1 MVYSQSSP
9 QPIDREQVR
18 QQLATLGYKAG
29 DTVYLRAFYPDSDP
43 RKTFDAG
50 RKAFATKLDHLIK
63 HATTFQA
70 EGRGIYL
77 VVNGGGHKDKDVT
90 QARAIFYEH
99 DSLDKSLQLDLWK
112 DLGLPEPTLQVDTG
126 GKSIHSYWVFDESVV
141 VEDWRELQTDLLEFA
156 DADRSLKNPSRV
168 MRLAGAWHSSGN
180 QSVIVRN
187 SGKRYTYADLRA
199 IVPTPEKTEPLLF
212 QPKLHPPSTVSR
224 CEDITIPVPASVPLE
239 ECLAKS
245 SRNLLNGISEGGR
258 NEAGAKLA
266 RDVIGTANYLRT
278 IGQQFNGDPRQLLED
293 FAARCNPPLPK
304 REIETVWKSAEGDNP
319 KPACK
324 PEGVENCI
332 RGWYWKNHA
341 EKMGG
346 RAISSSNNVVTHP
359 RFALPN
365 TEELRE
371 ELIKLIKAGTAGS
384 SLTAAI
390 FGLAKG
396 GNTQPIWRLYK
407 EISEE
412 IERADQR
419 ADRKRDVENLLTIGN
434 RRLTLENY
442 LHPHLAEPIKKVATW
457 MAIDPEAVLTHLL
470 PIAAGLINPNSRV
483 VAKKCINFVQPLL
496 LYTGVVAVTGGRKTP
511 TLDIVKQPLVKLQ
524 SAEDAL
530 HEQALQRYE
539 AELQAVKETTNS
551 KRNGGGEFPQK
562 PKPVREF
569 YLDNAT
575 VESVDK
581 VKCQQPNNGL
591 TLIKDELSG
600 LFASHGAYKGGKGA
614 DKESYLSGWNGGG
627 VKKNRA
633 GDGSRVSLAR
643 DSLSIT
649 GGIQPDKLR
658 ELLGDFSDSQGEW
671 ARFLFYSMP
680 MRPFK
685 IPRDDTSYYLDEL
698 LADIYEK
705 IDALP
710 VLKLHF
716 EKLGQTYF
724 DDWHDEKD
732 EQKRAETRPGLQAA
746 IAKMPGQAVRLIG
759 LLHILW
765 EVASGSAEVP
775 EEIPQAIVKSGCKLA
790 DFYLGQVTILQGDGD
805 VEDGELAPTLRKL
818 LGKVADLKTL
828 TASQARRTIRDLRKT
843 DANKVRQLFLELKM
857 MGLAETQGKGS
868 QLALVSKELT
878 NSEELQKQHKPYSVD
893 VLEDSSL
900 KELTTVDKKLT
911 NNQWSQTNA
920 ESGLQDTK
928 SPTVDKVDTFET
940 LDSNTPPPQT
950 AEPIDIPD
958 LNGENPKMIKDVV
971 NLSTIGTE
979 NLSQCEIEEVDTPS
993 TIGVN
998 SSENVNSS
1006 PEESIAPPEPE
1017 TAPTEP
1023 ESSEIEPEMGVAD
1036 YIFEAIKEAI
1046 ATQDR
1051 AAARFAWQKIKNS
1064 PTKKEAVKAKLTE
1077 EEVLNFKILVAT
1089 GWLKGMRVKYVG
1101 TKFESLAGVELTI
1114 DKIDGNGITCTK
1126 PDGSYITDLD
1136 KEDLVKFEQSEGG
1149 A

>member
-1 MVYSQSSP
+1 MVANFDGSTKKLLNSSKSNP
-9 QPIDREQVR
+9 CPVCGRTKDGDCRISRDGKMVLCHQNFDHAKTHQPDVWHFDGTSSDNRCGVYVFKEPTTKSIRPKQTRYWEYPARDGSPLVRVGRIDDGKGKKTMWQERWDKDAKEWVKG
-18 QQLATLGYKAG
+18 LGSEGDPNRVNRADIPIYRYAEIQEAKARG
-29 DTVYLRAFYPDSDP
+29 EEIFKVEGETCADLLW
-43 RKTFDAG
+43 
-50 RKAFATKLDHLIK
+50 KLGMA
-63 HATTFQA
+63 ATTNIGGSDNFTESDARDLEGAKVLVISPDRDIKGVRHADEVEEYFPNALWLYPFPNSQA
-70 EGRGIYL
+70 WNNLPEK
-77 VVNGGGHKDKDVT
+77 NG
-90 QARAIFYEH
+90 
-99 DSLDKSLQLDLWK
+99 LDL
-112 DLGLPEPTLQVDTG
+112 VD
-126 GKSIHSYWVFDESVV
+126 WVEHEKLSASDIKAAIGEKKVFKT
-141 VEDWRELQTDLLEFA
+141 RQA
-156 DADRSLKNPSRV
+156 DSK
-168 MRLAGAWHSSGN
+168 
-180 QSVIVRN
+180 
-187 SGKRYTYADLRA
+187 
-199 IVPTPEKTEPLLF
+199 
-212 QPKLHPPSTVSR
+212 
-224 CEDITIPVPASVPLE
+224 
-239 ECLAKS
+239 
-245 SRNLLNGISEGGR
+245 
-258 NEAGAKLA
+258 
-266 RDVIGTANYLRT
+266 
-278 IGQQFNGDPRQLLED
+278 
-293 FAARCNPPLPK
+293 
-304 REIETVWKSAEGDNP
+304 
-319 KPACK
+319 
-324 PEGVENCI
+324 
-332 RGWYWKNHA
+332 
-341 EKMGG
+341 
-346 RAISSSNNVVTHP
+346 VVTHP
-359 RFALPN
+359 RFAPPN

-371 ELIKLIKAGTAGS
+371 ELTKLITAGTAGS
-384 SLTAAI
+384 ELTAAI

-442 LHPHLAEPIKKVATW
+442 LHPHLAEPIKKVSRW
-457 MAIDPEAVLTHLL
+457 MGVDPEAVLTHLL

-483 VAKKCINFVQPLL
+483 VAKRCINFVQPLL
-496 LYTGVVAVTGGRKTP
+496 LYTGVVALTGARKTP

-524 SAEDAL
+524 SAEDAKY
-530 HEQALQRYE
+530 EQALQRYE
-539 AELQAVKETTNS
+539 AEMQAIKETNS
-551 KRNGGGEFPQK
+551 KGNGGGEFPQK

-581 VKCQQPNNGL
+581 VKCQQPDNGL

-685 IPRDDTSYYLDEL
+685 IPRDDTSYWLDGL

-732 EQKRAETRPGLQAA
+732 EQKRAESRPGLQAA

-775 EEIPQAIVKSGCKLA
+775 EEIPLAIVKSGCKLA

-805 VEDGELAPTLRKL
+805 VENGELAPTLRKL
-818 LGKVADLKTL
+818 LDKVADLKTL
-828 TASQARRTIRDLRKT
+828 TASQAKRTIRDLRKT
-843 DANKVRQLFLELKM
+843 DASEVRQLFLELKM

-911 NNQWSQTNA
+911 NSQWSPTNA
-920 ESGLQDTK
+920 GSGLQDTK

-950 AEPIDIPD
+950 AEPINIPD
-958 LNGENPKMIKDVV
+958 LSGENPKMIKDVV

-1006 PEESIAPPEPE
+1006 PEESIAPLEPSAE
-1017 TAPTEP
+1017 PTEP
-1023 ESSEIEPEMGVAD
+1023 TAQSVPPIAPSDLKPKSEQAISDADAETIRKLSAQEPTSTLSAGSSQSKLLLLQEYAERIMAAISFQSPAVGRAISRDIQKSIAAGEFSSAELAEFVGIETYQSFTALRLPNEDEEALVKRVRVAITSND
-1036 YIFEAIKEAI
+1036 TETAKSVLSLLKEVC
-1046 ATQDR
+1046 DSG
-1051 AAARFAWQKIKNS
+1051 AADLLKVWNDG
-1064 PTKKEAVKAKLTE
+1064 LTE
-1077 EEVLNFKILVAT
+1077 SE
-1089 GWLKGMRVKYVG
+1089 R
-1101 TKFESLAGVELTI
+1101 LAFTALI
-1114 DKIDGNGITCTK
+1114 
-1126 PDGSYITDLD
+1126 
-1136 KEDLVKFEQSEGG
+1136 Q
-1149 A
+1149 

>member
-1 MVYSQSSP
+1 MVANFDQSTRKLLNSSKSNPCPVCGRTKDGDCRISRDGKMVLCHQNFDHAKTHQPDVWHFDGTSSDNRCGVYVFKEPTTKSIRPKQTRYWEYPARDGSP
-9 QPIDREQVR
+9 LVRVGRIDDGKGKKTMWQERWDKDAKEWVKGLGSEGDPNRVNRADIPIYRYAEIQEAKARGEEIFKVEGETCAD
-18 QQLATLGYKAG
+18 LLWKLGMA
-29 DTVYLRAFYPDSDP
+29 
-43 RKTFDAG
+43 
-50 RKAFATKLDHLIK
+50 
-63 HATTFQA
+63 ATTNIGGSDNFTESDARDLEGAEVLVISPDRDIKGVRHADEVEEYFPDALWLYPFPNSQA
-70 EGRGIYL
+70 WNNLPEK
-77 VVNGGGHKDKDVT
+77 NG
-90 QARAIFYEH
+90 
-99 DSLDKSLQLDLWK
+99 LDL
-112 DLGLPEPTLQVDTG
+112 VD
-126 GKSIHSYWVFDESVV
+126 WVEHEKLSASDIKAEIGEKKVFKT
-141 VEDWRELQTDLLEFA
+141 RQA
-156 DADRSLKNPSRV
+156 DSK
-168 MRLAGAWHSSGN
+168 
-180 QSVIVRN
+180 
-187 SGKRYTYADLRA
+187 
-199 IVPTPEKTEPLLF
+199 
-212 QPKLHPPSTVSR
+212 
-224 CEDITIPVPASVPLE
+224 
-239 ECLAKS
+239 
-245 SRNLLNGISEGGR
+245 
-258 NEAGAKLA
+258 
-266 RDVIGTANYLRT
+266 
-278 IGQQFNGDPRQLLED
+278 
-293 FAARCNPPLPK
+293 
-304 REIETVWKSAEGDNP
+304 
-319 KPACK
+319 
-324 PEGVENCI
+324 
-332 RGWYWKNHA
+332 
-341 EKMGG
+341 
-346 RAISSSNNVVTHP
+346 VVTHP
-359 RFALPN
+359 RFTSPS
-365 TEELRE
+365 TEELKE
-371 ELIKLIKAGTAGS
+371 ELTALIKAGTAGS

-412 IERADQR
+412 IERFDQL

-442 LHPHLAEPIKKVATW
+442 LHPHLAEPIKKVSRW

-483 VAKKCINFVQPLL
+483 VAKRCINFVQPLL

-805 VEDGELAPTLRKL
+805 VENGELAPTLRKL
-818 LGKVADLKTL
+818 LDKVADLKTL

-878 NSEELQKQHKPYSVD
+878 NSEELQKQHNSYSVD

-911 NNQWSQTNA
+911 NSQWSQTNA
-920 ESGLQDTK
+920 ESGLQDIK
-928 SPTVDKVDTFET
+928 NPTVDKVDTLET

-958 LNGENPKMIKDVV
+958 LNGKNPNMIKDVV

-1006 PEESIAPPEPE
+1006 PEELIAPPEPSAE
-1017 TAPTEP
+1017 PTEP
-1023 ESSEIEPEMGVAD
+1023 TAQSVPPIAPSDLKPKSEQAISDADAETIRKLSAQQPTSTLSTGSSQSKLLLLQD
-1036 YIFEAIKEAI
+1036 YARRIGEALGYQSPATAKAI
-1046 ATQDR
+1046 AEYIQESIVNQDITESEL
-1051 AAARFAWQKIKNS
+1051 AEVAGIENWQAFTALRN
-1064 PTKKEAVKAKLTE
+1064 LTE
-1077 EEVLNFKILVAT
+1077 NEK
-1089 GWLKGMRVKYVG
+1089 
-1101 TKFESLAGVELTI
+1101 
-1114 DKIDGNGITCTK
+1114 
-1126 PDGSYITDLD
+1126 
-1136 KEDLVKFEQSEGG
+1136 DLVEIVQQAIASNDAETAKDVLISLKEVCDFGAADRQKVWNSGLTESERE
-1149 A
+1149 AFSALIQ

>member
-1 MVYSQSSP
+1 MVANFDRSTKKLLNSSKSNP
-9 QPIDREQVR
+9 CPVCGRTKDGDCRISRDGKMVLCHQNFDHTKTNQPDVWHFDGTSSDNRCGVYVFKEPTTKSIRPKQTRYWEYPARDGSPLVR
-18 QQLATLGYKAG
+18 VGRSDNGKGKKTMWQERWDKDAKKWVKGLGSEGDPNRVNRADIPIYRYAEIQEAKARG
-29 DTVYLRAFYPDSDP
+29 EEIFKVEGETCADLLW
-43 RKTFDAG
+43 
-50 RKAFATKLDHLIK
+50 KLGMA
-63 HATTFQA
+63 ATTNIGGCENFTESDA
-70 EGRGIYL
+70 RDLEGVKVL
-77 VVNGGGHKDKDVT
+77 VISPDRDIKGVRHADEIEEYFPNALWLYPFPNSQDWNNLPEKNG
-90 QARAIFYEH
+90 
-99 DSLDKSLQLDLWK
+99 LDLVDWVENEK
-112 DLGLPEPTLQVDTG
+112 LSASDILAAIGEKKVLQASNSA
-126 GKSIHSYWVFDESVV
+126 KP
-141 VEDWRELQTDLLEFA
+141 DLLG
-156 DADRSLKNPSRV
+156 SN
-168 MRLAGAWHSSGN
+168 
-180 QSVIVRN
+180 VITHARFTPPN
-187 SGKRYTYADLRA
+187 SA
-199 IVPTPEKTEPLLF
+199 
-212 QPKLHPPSTVSR
+212 
-224 CEDITIPVPASVPLE
+224 
-239 ECLAKS
+239 
-245 SRNLLNGISEGGR
+245 
-258 NEAGAKLA
+258 
-266 RDVIGTANYLRT
+266 
-278 IGQQFNGDPRQLLED
+278 
-293 FAARCNPPLPK
+293 
-304 REIETVWKSAEGDNP
+304 
-319 KPACK
+319 
-324 PEGVENCI
+324 
-332 RGWYWKNHA
+332 
-341 EKMGG
+341 
-346 RAISSSNNVVTHP
+346 
-359 RFALPN
+359 
-365 TEELRE
+365 ELRE
-371 ELIKLIKAGTAGS
+371 ELTKLIKAGTAGS
-384 SLTAAI
+384 ELTEAI

-396 GNTQPIWRLYK
+396 GNPQPIWHLYK

-412 IERADQR
+412 VERADQR

-442 LHPHLAEPIKKVATW
+442 LHPHLAEPIKKVSTW
-457 MAIDPEAVLTHLL
+457 MGVDPEAVLTHLL

-483 VAKKCINFVQPLL
+483 VAKRCINFVQPLL
-496 LYTGVVAVTGGRKTP
+496 LYTGVVALTGARKTP

-539 AELQAVKETTNS
+539 AELQALKKTTNS
-551 KRNGGGEFPQK
+551 KGNGGGEFPQK

-581 VKCQQPNNGL
+581 VKCQQPDNGL

-685 IPRDDTSYYLDEL
+685 IPRDDTSYCLDGL

-732 EQKRAETRPGLQAA
+732 EQKLAETRPGLQAA

-790 DFYLGQVTILQGDGD
+790 DFYLDQVTILQGDGD
-805 VEDGELAPTLRKL
+805 VENGELAPTLRKL
-818 LGKVADLKTL
+818 LDKVADLKTL
-828 TASQARRTIRDLRKT
+828 TASQARRAIRDLRKT
-843 DANKVRQLFLELKM
+843 DANKVRQLFVELKM

-940 LDSNTPPPQT
+940 LDSNTPPQT
-950 AEPIDIPD
+950 AELIDIPD
-958 LNGENPKMIKDVV
+958 LSDENPKMIKDVV

-993 TIGVN
+993 TICVN

-1006 PEESIAPPEPE
+1006 PEESIAPPEPV

-1023 ESSEIEPEMGVAD
+1023 KSSEIEPEMGVAD
-1036 YIFEAIKEAI
+1036 EIFEAIKEAI
-1046 ATQDR
+1046 ATLDR

-1064 PTKKEAVKAKLTE
+1064 PTQKEAVKAKLTE
-1077 EEVLNFKILVAT
+1077 EEVLNLKILVAT
-1089 GWLKGMRVKYVG
+1089 GWFKGMRVKYVG

-1136 KEDLVKFEQSEGG
+1136 KEDLVKLEQSEGG

>member
-1 MVYSQSSP
+1 MQ
-9 QPIDREQVR
+9 
-18 QQLATLGYKAG
+18 A
-29 DTVYLRAFYPDSDP
+29 
-43 RKTFDAG
+43 
-50 RKAFATKLDHLIK
+50 IK
-63 HATTFQA
+63 
-70 EGRGIYL
+70 E
-77 VVNGGGHKDKDVT
+77 
-90 QARAIFYEH
+90 
-99 DSLDKSLQLDLWK
+99 
-112 DLGLPEPTLQVDTG
+112 
-126 GKSIHSYWVFDESVV
+126 
-141 VEDWRELQTDLLEFA
+141 
-156 DADRSLKNPSRV
+156 
-168 MRLAGAWHSSGN
+168 
-180 QSVIVRN
+180 
-187 SGKRYTYADLRA
+187 
-199 IVPTPEKTEPLLF
+199 
-212 QPKLHPPSTVSR
+212 
-224 CEDITIPVPASVPLE
+224 
-239 ECLAKS
+239 
-245 SRNLLNGISEGGR
+245 
-258 NEAGAKLA
+258 
-266 RDVIGTANYLRT
+266 
-278 IGQQFNGDPRQLLED
+278 
-293 FAARCNPPLPK
+293 
-304 REIETVWKSAEGDNP
+304 
-319 KPACK
+319 
-324 PEGVENCI
+324 
-332 RGWYWKNHA
+332 
-341 EKMGG
+341 
-346 RAISSSNNVVTHP
+346 
-359 RFALPN
+359 
-365 TEELRE
+365 
-371 ELIKLIKAGTAGS
+371 
-384 SLTAAI
+384 
-390 FGLAKG
+390 
-396 GNTQPIWRLYK
+396 
-407 EISEE
+407 
-412 IERADQR
+412 
-419 ADRKRDVENLLTIGN
+419 
-434 RRLTLENY
+434 
-442 LHPHLAEPIKKVATW
+442 
-457 MAIDPEAVLTHLL
+457 
-470 PIAAGLINPNSRV
+470 
-483 VAKKCINFVQPLL
+483 
-496 LYTGVVAVTGGRKTP
+496 
-511 TLDIVKQPLVKLQ
+511 
-524 SAEDAL
+524 
-530 HEQALQRYE
+530 
-539 AELQAVKETTNS
+539 TNS
-551 KRNGGGEFPQK
+551 KGNGGGEFPQK

-581 VKCQQPNNGL
+581 VKCQQPDNGL

-732 EQKRAETRPGLQAA
+732 EQKLAETRPGLQAA

-775 EEIPQAIVKSGCKLA
+775 EEIPLAIVKSGCKLA

-805 VEDGELAPTLRKL
+805 VENGELAPTLRKL
-818 LGKVADLKTL
+818 LDKVADLKTL
-828 TASQARRTIRDLRKT
+828 TASQAKRTIRDLRKT
-843 DANKVRQLFLELKM
+843 DASEVRQLFLELKM

-911 NNQWSQTNA
+911 NSQWSQTNA
-920 ESGLQDTK
+920 EYGLQDTK

-950 AEPIDIPD
+950 AEPINIPGLSD
-958 LNGENPKMIKDVV
+958 ENPQISKDVV

-979 NLSQCEIEEVDTPS
+979 NLSQCELEAVDTPS

-1036 YIFEAIKEAI
+1036 EIFEAIKEAI
-1046 ATQDR
+1046 ATLDR

-1064 PTKKEAVKAKLTE
+1064 PTQKEAVKAKLTE

>member
-1 MVYSQSSP
+1 
-9 QPIDREQVR
+9 
-18 QQLATLGYKAG
+18 
-29 DTVYLRAFYPDSDP
+29 
-43 RKTFDAG
+43 
-50 RKAFATKLDHLIK
+50 
-63 HATTFQA
+63 
-70 EGRGIYL
+70 
-77 VVNGGGHKDKDVT
+77 
-90 QARAIFYEH
+90 
-99 DSLDKSLQLDLWK
+99 
-112 DLGLPEPTLQVDTG
+112 
-126 GKSIHSYWVFDESVV
+126 
-141 VEDWRELQTDLLEFA
+141 
-156 DADRSLKNPSRV
+156 
-168 MRLAGAWHSSGN
+168 
-180 QSVIVRN
+180 
-187 SGKRYTYADLRA
+187 
-199 IVPTPEKTEPLLF
+199 
-212 QPKLHPPSTVSR
+212 
-224 CEDITIPVPASVPLE
+224 VPASVPLE

-245 SRNLLNGISEGGR
+245 SRKLLNGISEGGR

-346 RAISSSNNVVTHP
+346 RAIGSSNNVVTHP

-412 IERADQR
+412 IERFDQR
-419 ADRKRDVENLLTIGN
+419 AHQKRDVENLLTIGN

-457 MAIDPEAVLTHLL
+457 MGVDPEAVLTHLL

-483 VAKKCINFVQPLL
+483 VAKRCINFVQPLL
-496 LYTGVVAVTGGRKTP
+496 LYTGVVAVTGARKTP
-511 TLDIVKQPLVKLQ
+511 TLDIAKQPLVKLQ
-524 SAEDAL
+524 SAEDAKY
-530 HEQALQRYE
+530 EQALQRYE
-539 AELQAVKETTNS
+539 AEMQAIKETNS
-551 KRNGGGEFPQK
+551 KGNRGGEFPQK

-581 VKCQQPNNGL
+581 VKCQQPDNGL

-685 IPRDDTSYYLDEL
+685 IPRDDTSYCLDEL

-805 VEDGELAPTLRKL
+805 VENGELAPTLRKL
-818 LGKVADLKTL
+818 LDKVADLKTL
-828 TASQARRTIRDLRKT
+828 TASQAKRTIRDLRKT
-843 DANKVRQLFLELKM
+843 DASEVRQLFVELKM
-857 MGLAETQGKGS
+857 MGLAETQGKGP

-911 NNQWSQTNA
+911 NSQWSQTNA
-920 ESGLQDTK
+920 EYGLQDTK

-940 LDSNTPPPQT
+940 LDSNTPPPPE
-950 AEPIDIPD
+950 AEPHNFPSLSD
-958 LNGENPKMIKDVV
+958 ENPQISKDVV

-979 NLSQCEIEEVDTPS
+979 NLSQWELEAVDTPS

-1036 YIFEAIKEAI
+1036 EIFEAIKEAI

-1064 PTKKEAVKAKLTE
+1064 PTQKEAVKAKLTE

-1089 GWLKGMRVKYVG
+1089 GWLKGVRLTYVG
-1101 TKFESLAGVELTI
+1101 TKFERYAGVELTI
-1114 DKIDGNGITCTK
+1114 DKIDRNGITCTK

-1136 KEDLVKFEQSEGG
+1136 KEDLVKQELSEGG

>member
-43 RKTFDAG
+43 RKTKDAG
-50 RKAFATKLDHLIK
+50 RKAEATKLDHLIK

-90 QARAIFYEH
+90 QARVIFYEH

-199 IVPTPEKTEPLLF
+199 IVLKSEKTEPLLF

-365 TEELRE
+365 PAELRE

-412 IERADQR
+412 IERFDQL

-442 LHPHLAEPIKKVATW
+442 LHPHLAEPIKKVSRW
-457 MAIDPEAVLTHLL
+457 MGVDPEAVLTHLL

-483 VAKKCINFVQPLL
+483 VAKRCINFVQPLL
-496 LYTGVVAVTGGRKTP
+496 LYTGVVALTGSRKTP
-511 TLDIVKQPLVKLQ
+511 LLDIVKSPLVKLQ
-524 SAEDAL
+524 TEEEERDSIAWEVY
-530 HEQALQRYE
+530 Q
-539 AELQAVKETTNS
+539 AELIRFNESKDKDKGDPPKE
-551 KRNGGGEFPQK
+551 P
-562 PKPVREF
+562 PPPREF
-569 YLDNAT
+569 YVDNIT
-575 VESVDK
+575 VESLDK
-581 VKCQQPNNGL
+581 IKGQQPNHAL

-600 LFASHGAYKGGKGA
+600 LFASHGQYKGGKGS
-614 DKESYLSGWNGGG
+614 DKESFLSGWNGKGI
-627 VKKNRA
+627 KKNRCSK
-633 GDGSRVSLAR
+633 DSRVSLAR
-643 DSLSIT
+643 DSLSVT

-658 ELLGDFSDSQGEW
+658 ALLGDFTDTQGEW
-671 ARFLFYSMP
+671 ARFLWYHMP
-680 MRPFK
+680 MRPYK
-685 IPRDDTSYYLDEL
+685 IPRDDTSYSLGDLLEATYRKLDSL
-698 LADIYEK
+698 P
-705 IDALP
+705 ALEFSFD
-710 VLKLHF
+710 KD
-716 EKLGQTYF
+716 GQNFF
-724 DDWHDEKD
+724 DDWHDRKD
-732 EQKRAETRPGLQAA
+732 EQKRKETRLGLQAA
-746 IAKMPGQAVRLIG
+746 IAKMPGQAVRIIG
-759 LLHILW
+759 LLHIING
-765 EVASGSAEVP
+765 VSSQSASVQTKIPLATVRAGCNLAE
-775 EEIPQAIVKSGCKLA
+775 
-790 DFYLGQVTILQGDGD
+790 FYLGQVTLLQGDGD
-805 VEDGELAPTLRKL
+805 ALNGEITPVLKKLLDKVGEVGSLTARQAIAGLRDLGKKKAEQVRELFTELA
-818 LGKVADLKTL
+818 A
-828 TASQARRTIRDLRKT
+828 
-843 DANKVRQLFLELKM
+843 
-857 MGLAETQGKGS
+857 MGLANLQGIGS
-868 QLALVSKELT
+868 RLTLISKVLT
-878 NSEELQKQHKPYSVD
+878 TADKNQKYQNLEPARIV
-893 VLEDSSL
+893 EDSNS
-900 KELTTVDKKLT
+900 KVLTTADKVLTDLQQTESITGQEFQGVD
-911 NNQWSQTNA
+911 SQSADSADTFGA
-920 ESGLQDTK
+920 TKTISQPSKVESGLDTK
-928 SPTVDKVDTFET
+928 KSSADK
-940 LDSNTPPPQT
+940 
-950 AEPIDIPD
+950 
-958 LNGENPKMIKDVV
+958 KD
-971 NLSTIGTE
+971 
-979 NLSQCEIEEVDTPS
+979 
-993 TIGVN
+993 
-998 SSENVNSS
+998 
-1006 PEESIAPPEPE
+1006 
-1017 TAPTEP
+1017 
-1023 ESSEIEPEMGVAD
+1023 
-1036 YIFEAIKEAI
+1036 
-1046 ATQDR
+1046 
-1051 AAARFAWQKIKNS
+1051 RFS
-1064 PTKKEAVKAKLTE
+1064 
-1077 EEVLNFKILVAT
+1077 
-1089 GWLKGMRVKYVG
+1089 
-1101 TKFESLAGVELTI
+1101 
-1114 DKIDGNGITCTK
+1114 
-1126 PDGSYITDLD
+1126 
-1136 KEDLVKFEQSEGG
+1136 
-1149 A
+1149 

>member
-1 MVYSQSSP
+1 MGRLWSDRGCSLMVAEFSGRSTELIKALDSLPEVWQLTPVNGNKRPYQGDW
-9 QPIDREQVR
+9 QKKGIDRKALEKELKSNR
-18 QQLATLGYKAG
+18 AKGYGLLTGEKSGGILAIDADGPAAQQLLAKHGELPATVAFTSGKLGRCQ
-29 DTVYLRAFYPDSDP
+29 YLLQVPQEMWGIL
-43 RKTFDAG
+43 KT
-50 RKAFATKLDHLIK
+50 TKLNTGVK
-63 HATTFQA
+63 G
-70 EGRGIYL
+70 E
-77 VVNGGGHKDKDVT
+77 
-90 QARAIFYEH
+90 
-99 DSLDKSLQLDLWK
+99 
-112 DLGLPEPTLQVDTG
+112 G
-126 GKSIHSYWVFDESVV
+126 GKN
-141 VEDWRELQTDLLEFA
+141 QLLEFRW
-156 DADRSLKNPSRV
+156 D
-168 MRLAGAWHSSGN
+168 GC
-180 QSVIVRN
+180 QSV
-187 SGKRYTYADLRA
+187 L
-199 IVPTPEKTEPLLF
+199 
-212 QPKLHPPSTVSR
+212 PPSVHPETGRYQWVNSPDSVEIAE
-224 CEDITIPVPASVPLE
+224 CPTWVIELIMNAEDAAKPEPALPLNYAAQSHSTANRPDNIPLPVPESIPLE
-239 ECLAKS
+239 LCLAKS
-245 SRNLLNGISEGGR
+245 SLHLLSGVSVGGR
-258 NEAGAKLA
+258 NDAGIALA
-266 RDVIGTANYLRT
+266 RDLIGTANYLNS
-278 IGQQFNGDPRQLLED
+278 IGQRFDGDPRMMLED
-293 FAARCNPPLPK
+293 FAARCSPPLPA
-304 REIETVWKSAEGDNP
+304 REIETIWKSANKGNP
-319 KPACK
+319 SPACK
-324 PEGVENCI
+324 SEGVDNCI
-332 RGWYWKNHA
+332 RGWYRKNYA
-341 EKMGG
+341 EKTSG
-346 RAISSSNNVVTHP
+346 RAIGSSNNVVTHP
-359 RFALPN
+359 RFAPPN

-371 ELIKLIKAGTAGS
+371 QLTALIKAGTAGS
-384 SLTAAI
+384 ELTAAI

-396 GNTQPIWRLYK
+396 GNLQPIWRLYK

-412 IERADQR
+412 IERFDQL

-442 LHPHLAEPIKKVATW
+442 LHPHLAEPIKKVSRW
-457 MAIDPEAVLTHLL
+457 MGVDPEAVLTHLL

-539 AELQAVKETTNS
+539 AELQALKETTNS
-551 KRNGGGEFPQK
+551 KGNGGGEFPQK

-581 VKCQQPNNGL
+581 VKCQQPDNGL

-685 IPRDDTSYYLDEL
+685 IPRDDTSYCLDEL

-710 VLKLHF
+710 VLTLHF

-732 EQKRAETRPGLQAA
+732 EQKLAETRPGLQAA

-775 EEIPQAIVKSGCKLA
+775 EEIPLAIVKSGCKLA

-805 VEDGELAPTLRKL
+805 IEDGELAPTLRKL
-818 LGKVADLKTL
+818 LDKVADLKTL

-843 DANKVRQLFLELKM
+843 DASEVRQLFLELKM

-911 NNQWSQTNA
+911 NSQWSQTNA

-971 NLSTIGTE
+971 NLSTFGTE

-1036 YIFEAIKEAI
+1036 EIFEAIKEAI

-1064 PTKKEAVKAKLTE
+1064 PTQKEAVKAKLTE

-1136 KEDLVKFEQSEGG
+1136 KEDLVKLEQSEGG